1 MRDSFVLYTSNMKH
15 IEFLNME
22 QRGKLLTDLMLH
34 SLGKEVIEE
43 DGMVNMAFSYIKEQV
58 ENAWKSYDETC
69 AKRSEAGKKGG
80 RSRKQKKEAED
91 NIPYKEI
98 IDYLNAKTGKNF
110 SSASRNTRESIHARF
125 AEGRTF
131 EDFRKVIDNK
141 VDEWKGTK
149 MESYLRPITLFGS
162 KFESYLNQE
171 KVVNKEKTKF
181 SNFKERDYDMDSLE
195 RELLNK

>member
-1 MRDSFVLYTSNMKH
+1 M
-15 IEFLNME
+15 NME
-22 QRGKLLTDLMLH
+22 QRGKLLTDLMH
-34 SLGKEVIEE
+34 YALGEEVIEE
-43 DGMVNMAFSYIKEQV
+43 DGMVKIVFSYITQQIVK
-58 ENAWKSYDETC
+58 AWESYDKTC

-80 RSRKQKKEAED
+80 RPRKQKKEAED

-125 AEGRTF
+125 ADGRTLQ
-131 EDFRKVIDNK
+131 DFRKVIDNK

-149 MESYLRPITLFGS
+149 MENYLRPITLFGS

-195 RELLNK
+195 RELLNR